1 MQTTSASTSTSQRR
15 GRRNQRV
22 EFGLIYGLSFLVLLV
37 AVVAKRLVD
46 FVTRRVPSDAPRSI
60 IRETREATGAAIPY
74 AFMG

>member
-1 MQTTSASTSTSQRR
+1 MQTTSASTSSSQRR

-46 FVTRRVPSDAPRSI
+46 FVTRRVRSDAPRSI